1 MAIGD
6 AIRKYNAQ
14 KEAEAAEAAKQG
26 APPVTLSREEYERL
40 TAPPPQAV
48 DTPEPTMAAILA
60 KMTDLVAQV
69 LAAKTDPERE
79 TAAKQVEMI
88 ERLITKTHPENVEH
102 PGISVYSHPE
112 GDRFHPKDDLRC
124 KMFWIGYELKTD
136 TLRPDEI
143 ALLNRVQPGEFRVT
157 KADGTG
163 IPFRVTAKQSDKLG
177 EDGRPQ
183 IEQLSMWFPCK
194 GDQRDNHLSMT
205 SYLQQ
210 VLGDKLPTIQEALA
224 ELAKLKA
231 ELAAARVGVP
241 A

>member
-6 AIRKYNAQ
+6 AIKKYNAQ

-40 TAPPPQAV
+40 TAPPQQAV
-48 DTPEPTMAAILA
+48 DTPEPTMAVVLQQAMAL
-60 KMTDLVAQV
+60 MAQ
-69 LAAKTDPERE
+69 LAADKSGN
-79 TAAKQVEMI
+79 TAQNDATLSLI
-88 ERLITKTHPENVEH
+88 EKLITKTHPENVEH

-112 GDRFHPKDDLRC
+112 GDRVHPKEDLHC
-124 KMFWIGYELKTD
+124 KMFWIGYELNTD

-157 KADGTG
+157 KADGTC
-163 IPFRVTAKQSDKLG
+163 IPFRITAKQSDKLG
-177 EDGRPQ
+177 EDGRPTV
-183 IEQLSMWFPCK
+183 EQLSMWFPCK

-231 ELAAARVGVP
+231 ELAAARVGVT

>member
-1 MAIGD
+1 MIGD
-6 AIRKYNAQ
+6 AIKKYNAQ
-14 KEAEAAEAAKQG
+14 KAAAALEEAAEESVAEA
-26 APPVTLSREEYERL
+26 L
-40 TAPPPQAV
+40 TAPAPVPPH
-48 DTPEPTMAAILA
+48 DPTMAAILA
-60 KMTDLVAQV
+60 KMTELVAQV
-69 LAAKTDPERE
+69 LNAKTDPERD
-79 TAAKQVEMI
+79 TAAKQVELI
-88 ERLITKTHPENVEH
+88 EKLITKTHPENVEH

-112 GDRFHPKDDLRC
+112 GDRFHPKDDLHC
-124 KMFWIGYELKTD
+124 KMFWIGYELNTD

-231 ELAAARVGVP
+231 ELAAARV
-241 A
+241 